1 MLPKILSILCKNV
14 LYMFELFGS
23 LLLVQTDKNMAVQK
37 LLMICSVAVVCRL
50 ADTLRDYDLFKYKLL
65 F

>member
-1 MLPKILSILCKNV
+1 
-14 LYMFELFGS
+14 MFELFGS